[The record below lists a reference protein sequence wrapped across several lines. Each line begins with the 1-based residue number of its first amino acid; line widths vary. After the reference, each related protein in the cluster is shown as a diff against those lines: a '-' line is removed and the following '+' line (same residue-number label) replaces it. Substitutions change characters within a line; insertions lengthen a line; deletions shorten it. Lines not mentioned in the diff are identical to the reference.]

1 MSTGEQAAQV
11 GTVAGCARPARGTD
25 ATPLSRGWSWFVLP
39 ALVLLTA
46 VFFIPMAYLAGF
58 SFRPHVGPGS
68 VGGGLTLANYVR
80 FLSDPFYLGI
90 LVDTLLIAAIVV
102 SICLVLAYP
111 VAYVLARTRSRYRG
125 LLVFVVIA
133 PLLIA
138 TVIRN
143 LGWFPIL
150 SDSGLIN
157 WLLLATGL
165 TSAPVRMLNNTV
177 GVLIA
182 LVHTF
187 LPFMI
192 LALVTVIQKIGIDLE
207 EAAQNL
213 GAGPWTT
220 FLRVLLPLSRPGLM
234 AGYLVVFTSVIS
246 AFTTPAMMGG
256 KRVLVMSTFI
266 EQQIRSVLNYPF
278 GATAA
283 IVLML
288 VGAALTLMS
297 LRSEERQ

>member
-1 MSTGEQAAQV
+1 MVPATAGIAGAA
-11 GTVAGCARPARGTD
+11 PASGRHAVWRDWT
-25 ATPLSRGWSWFVLP
+25 WFALP
-39 ALVLLTA
+39 AVALLA
-46 VFFIPMAYLAGF
+46 VVFFVPMAYLAGF
-58 SFRPHVGPGS
+58 SLHPHRGPGAM
-68 VGGGLTLANYVR
+68 GKEFTLANYVR
-80 FLSDPFYLGI
+80 FVSDPFYLGI
-90 LVDTLLIAAIVV
+90 LADTLLIGAIVV
-102 SICLVLAYP
+102 SVCLLLGYP
-111 VAYVLARTRSRYRG
+111 VAYLLARSRGRYRAF
-125 LLVFVVIA
+125 LVFLVVA

-150 SDSGLIN
+150 GDNGMIN
-157 WLLLATGL
+157 WLLMATGL
-165 TSAPVRMLNNTV
+165 FSAPVRMLNNVT
-177 GVLIA
+177 GVVIA

-192 LALVTVIQKIGIDLE
+192 LALVTVIQKIGVDLE

-220 FLRVLLPLSRPGLM
+220 FFRVILPLSRPGLL

-278 GATAA
+278 GAAMA
-283 IVLML
+283 IVLMI

-297 LRSEERQ
+297 VRSGERH